1 MGISLAPW
9 HPPRKPPVRGCKKAE
24 KGMDIVPQE
33 KSRRLRRSVVLGLLC
48 LAAVTVALVC
58 FKVIQHSAR
67 SSILQEIP
75 RVPDL
80 RGRNKTLREKLA
92 EANRAV
98 RKAIEDGDNRDK
110 LGAIIGN
117 LGMLYQANHFYHEA
131 ISCYGLSM
139 ELDRKN
145 PRWSYLAASVRQER
159 GENESVLQLLEE
171 TVRTAPAYSPA
182 LLKLADSY
190 FKVGDEKGAETYYQR
205 RLGLSAG
212 DPYAL
217 MGLARIAIRNSQFE
231 RAQAF
236 LEKAIRSDP
245 GFGDAHRLLANVHTH
260 FGRNEEARQAL
271 AKAAQCLRFR
281 PAADP
286 WLDGLMDLCYDSEQ
300 ILVLGSKAL
309 AQLDMETALKKLYP
323 RALEVDPENPNVHLA
338 MGTALFMIGE
348 KVKARQFYEE
358 AIRLNPKSDEAYFQL
373 GVISQSEGKLKDAE
387 ALFLKALTFQS
398 HNPNVYNNLGVV
410 LLEQGTL
417 DRAID
422 YLEQALELYPEHLNA
437 VYNLGM
443 ALWASGRTREAV
455 ERYRQAL
462 QMKPDWAIAANSM
475 AWILATD
482 RNDQIRNGQEAIRW
496 ALVACEGKGAQNPEY
511 LDTLA
516 AAYAEAGQFDNA
528 VQAAQKCIDLID
540 ENKDLALREEVARRL
555 RLYQEQKSFRR

>member
-1 MGISLAPW
+1 MEIIPEKKSSL
-9 HPPRKPPVRGCKKAE
+9 
-24 KGMDIVPQE
+24 
-33 KSRRLRRSVVLGLLC
+33 LRRRVVLGALC
-48 LAAVTVALVC
+48 LAAIMVALGSYG
-58 FKVIQHSAR
+58 VIRRTAR
-67 SSILQEIP
+67 YSILTEIP
-75 RVPDL
+75 TAPDL
-80 RGRNKTLREKLA
+80 RDRNKTLQEKIG
-92 EANRAV
+92 EANREV
-98 RKAIEDGDNRDK
+98 KKAIEKGDSRDT
-110 LGAIIGN
+110 LGSKIGN
-117 LGMLYQANHFYHEA
+117 LAMFYQANHYYHEA
-131 ISCYGLSM
+131 ISCYRLAM

-145 PRWSYLAASVRQER
+145 PRWTYLMASVQQER
-159 GENESVLQLLEE
+159 GENESVLHLLKE
-171 TVRTAPAYSPA
+171 TVRSAPTYSPA
-182 LLKLADSY
+182 ILKLADSY
-190 FKVGDEKGAETYYQR
+190 FKLGDEERAKTYYQR
-205 RLGLSAG
+205 RLGLSAR

-231 RAQAF
+231 SAQAF
-236 LEKAIRSDP
+236 LEKAINADP
-245 GFGDAHRLLANVHTH
+245 GFGDAYRLLADVHTH

-286 WLDGLMDLCYDSEQ
+286 WLDGLIDFCYDSEQ

-323 RALEVDPENPNVHLA
+323 RALEVDPENPQVHLA

-358 AIRLNPKSDEAYFQL
+358 AIRLNPKCDEAYFQL

-387 ALFLKALTFQS
+387 EQFLKALAFQS

-410 LLEQGTL
+410 LLEQGIL
-417 DRAID
+417 DRAIG

-462 QMKPDWAIAANSM
+462 QMKPDWGVAANSL

-482 RNDQIRNGQEAIRW
+482 SNDQIRNGQEAVRW
-496 ALVACEGKGAQNPEY
+496 ALVACEGKGDQNPEY

-516 AAYAEAGQFDNA
+516 AAYAEAGQFDHA
-528 VQAAQKCIDLID
+528 VQTAQKCIKLSDPG
-540 ENKDLALREEVARRL
+540 KDSALREEVGRRL
-555 RLYQEQKSFRR
+555 RLYQEQKPFRR